1 MQYIGSNWFRF
12 AALTEVFSVARAVL
26 PPSAKLRVRGK
37 YWNGDFR
44 PGFEA
49 ATKADSEVLRQLGV
63 EVYPCVPFGD
73 IVRRMGDATVT
84 PVLVRPLLGA
94 LGFLTPRMFETVTAR
109 TIPVYREEDSYISEL
124 YHDDRYFCLGKT
136 HAKMHDVFKGEEQLD
151 RILEE
156 VRQRI
161 QRDYSYVA
169 LLTRLRDLL
178 S

>member
-26 PPSAKLRVRGK
+26 PPGARLRVRGK
-37 YWNGDFR
+37 YWNGEFR
-44 PGFEA
+44 SGFEA
-49 ATKADSEVLRQLGV
+49 ATKADSETLRQLGI
-63 EVYPCVPFGD
+63 EVCPCVPFGD
-73 IVRRMGDATVT
+73 VVRRMGDATVT
-84 PVLVRPLLGA
+84 PVLVRPLIGA
-94 LGFLTPRMFETVTAR
+94 LGFLTPRMFETVTAM

-124 YHDDRYFCLGKT
+124 YHDDQYFCLGRT
-136 HAKMHDVFKGEEQLD
+136 DAKMHDVFQGGETLD
-151 RILEE
+151 TVLQE

-161 QRDYSYVA
+161 QRDYSYVS